1 MEIVSGINQKER
13 CFIDVEGHRYLRDH
27 HIEGKAVVPAVES
40 VIIMAQAARNLCPQ
54 IPLNFLRNAIFA
66 RFLPLETDKPNRQI
80 FVELEKTAD
89 GSIKACLM
97 TSLKSKTGKISR
109 DILHAHVEFAAEGVR
124 TAPSSPFRHPSKLEG
139 ECISIPSATV
149 YRELVTF
156 GEAYQ
161 NIIGDLAVSSQGA
174 LAYVSGGGHEADD
187 QLLGSPFPLDA
198 AMHAAC
204 VWGQRFAGMV
214 GFPVGWEERRIYRK
228 TKKGKDYLA
237 RVVPLAVAGDELTCH
252 AWIYDSNEEL
262 CEVISG
268 IKMKDVLR
276 GRLTPPEW
284 IKTVENG

>member
-13 CFIDVEGHRYLRDH
+13 YVVEVETHRYLRDH
-27 HIEGKAVVPAVES
+27 HIEGKAVMPAVES
-40 VIIMAQAARNLCPQ
+40 VIIMARAAQTLDPQ
-54 IPLNFLRNAIFA
+54 PSLDFLRNAIFA

-80 FVELEKTAD
+80 FVDLEKTAD
-89 GSIKACLM
+89 GSIQASLM

-124 TAPSSPFRHPSKLEG
+124 AAASSPFRHPSKLEG

-161 NIIGDLAVSSQGA
+161 NILGDLAVSSQGA

-204 VWGQRFAGMV
+204 VWGQRFAGLV

-237 RVVPLAVAGDELTCH
+237 RVAPLTVAGDELTFN
-252 AWIYDSNEEL
+252 AWIYDSNEEI
-262 CEVISG
+262 CEVIRG
-268 IKMKDVLR
+268 MKMKDVLR

-284 IKTVENG
+284 IKMAASG